1 MTSRQSADVAIVG
14 GGIVGL
20 AHARAA
26 LQRGLRV
33 VLFER
38 EQFAIGA
45 SVRNFGLLWPVGQEP
60 GPGLTRALR
69 SREIWTEVAAQAG
82 IWLKPNGSLHLS
94 YHNDEWDVLN
104 EFAEMYKDEPY
115 DLALMSPN
123 QAVLHSMRSKNI
135 KTDGLKGVLWS
146 TTEATINPREAI
158 RKIPQWLSERHGLIT
173 RFGSLV
179 TSIEMPHVKT
189 ATETWK
195 VDKVFICSGADFETL
210 YPQVFTDHRMMK
222 CKLQMM
228 KATTTKQFDLGP
240 ALCAGLTLRHYP
252 AFRKCP
258 SLPRVDARYDE
269 SNPELK
275 KDGVHVLVSQN
286 NYGELIIGD
295 SHHYGKTLEPFDSER
310 VNKAILDYLGSFAD
324 FEGLSVIERWNG
336 VYSKVSDGSHLILDP
351 ERDVKII
358 NGLGGAGMTLSFG
371 LAEEIIAETLK

>member
-1 MTSRQSADVAIVG
+1 MIAKQSADVAIIG

-26 LQRGLRV
+26 LAKGLRV

-45 SVRNFGLLWPVGQEP
+45 SVRNFGLLWPIGQEP

-69 SREIWTEVAAQAG
+69 SRQVWNEVAEEAG
-82 IWLKPNGSLHLS
+82 IWLKPNGSLHLA
-94 YHNDEWDVLN
+94 YHDDEWDVLN

-115 DLALMSPN
+115 DITLLTPN
-123 QAVLHSMRSKNI
+123 QAVLHSMRSKSI
-135 KTDGLKGVLWS
+135 KTDFLKGVLWS
-146 TTEATINPREAI
+146 TTEATVNPREAI
-158 RKIPQWLSERHGLIT
+158 RKIPQWLAEKHGLIT

-189 ATETWK
+189 ATEIWK

-210 YPQVFTDHRMMK
+210 YPNVFNEHKMMK

-228 KATTTKQFDLGP
+228 KALTSKSFDLGP
-240 ALCAGLTLRHYP
+240 SLCAGLTLRHYQS
-252 AFRKCP
+252 FRKCP
-258 SLPRVDARYDE
+258 SLPKVDARYDE
-269 SNPELK
+269 SNPDYK
-275 KDGVHVLVSQN
+275 KDGIHVLVSQN

-295 SHHYGKTLEPFDSER
+295 SHHYGKTMEPFDTEKI
-310 VNKAILDYLGSFAD
+310 NQTILDYLMSFVD
-324 FEGLSVIERWNG
+324 FEGLHVIERWNG
-336 VYSKVSDGSHLILDP
+336 VYPKTSDGGHLILDP
-351 ERDVKII
+351 ERDVKIV

-371 LAEEIIAETLK
+371 LAEEIIAETL